1 MADQLC
7 PMKLLSEGIALVW
20 DLREGGVFTA
30 VPCCFG
36 QESCGEREGI
46 RFRIGQAKLKVM

>member
-20 DLREGGVFTA
+20 DLSEVVFLQQLLAALGRRVVET
-30 VPCCFG
+30 VRTSG
-36 QESCGEREGI
+36 SE
-46 RFRIGQAKLKVM
+46 

>member
-1 MADQLC
+1 
-7 PMKLLSEGIALVW
+7 MKLLSEGIALVW